1 MYAYH
6 IPPQRRP
13 KNDDGYFEVLSQSV
27 FQAGFSWEVVRRK
40 WPNFRKA
47 FSNFKIATVVRMG
60 PRDVSRLLRDSSIIR
75 NGEKLA
81 AVMQNARIV
90 QRLQREHGSFANF
103 IQSISKLPYA
113 KSPHHPERSEVKRA
127 RSRTSA
133 KSASPV
139 NKRISSGGTGSSPTS
154 ALPSVA
160 EVAGRR
166 AVLGKT
172 FRWIGPTG
180 AYHFFWCVGEPV
192 PEWEDRNR

>member
-1 MYAYH
+1 MYSCH

-47 FSNFKIATVVRMG
+47 FYNFKIAAVAKMG
-60 PRDVSRLLRDSSIIR
+60 PRDAARLLRDPSIIR

-81 AVMQNARIV
+81 AVMQNARII
-90 QRLQREHGSFANF
+90 QRLQKEHGSFANF
-103 IQSISKLPYA
+103 VKSNRKLSYA
-113 KSPHHPERSEVKRA
+113 K
-127 RSRTSA
+127 
-133 KSASPV
+133 
-139 NKRISSGGTGSSPTS
+139 
-154 ALPSVA
+154 
-160 EVAGRR
+160 RR